1 MSISHV
7 LCSPVWGD
15 PERMVTGPTT
25 RVFNGSR
32 HVTVLQYYK
41 LYWLLRGFLRFIVSV
56 EDCKLYENSESGR
69 RKLPLLVWTNDFPF
83 ILQAHTVF
91 TFEEGI
97 CRSLNL
103 SRTLTEFVSN
113 LTHFSHCLINEKYST
128 ANDKIS
134 SLLSLTA
141 SRNSRCLTRTIR
153 VLCTN
158 DTQMA
163 EVVVV
168 LSILNYNILRL
179 RCHATRLLVFS
190 FKLHLID
197 PWFWPKAG
205 NIGLLFVCPLLKF
218 TFIHIILL

>member
-1 MSISHV
+1 MPLFIFPHPQ
-7 LCSPVWGD
+7 CPYHMRAHAPVSQLVSSCQFPMFYARQCEATRRDWWR
-15 PERMVTGPTT
+15 EPTT

-32 HVTVLQYYK
+32 HVTVLQYCK
-41 LYWLLRGFLRFIVSV
+41 LHWLLRGFLRFIISV

-113 LTHFSHCLINEKYST
+113 LTHFSHCLINERNSAT
-128 ANDKIS
+128 NDKVS

-179 RCHATRLLVFS
+179 RCHATTRHQV
-190 FKLHLID
+190 
-197 PWFWPKAG
+197 
-205 NIGLLFVCPLLKF
+205 IGFLF
-218 TFIHIILL
+218 